1 MSEGLSIA
9 VAGAT
14 GAVGEELLTL
24 LGSERLPVREVRALA
39 SARSVGRTVRCGSAE
54 LRVEELTDEAL
65 DGVDLAFFSC
75 GGARSL
81 RYAPP
86 ARERGVTIIDNSSV
100 FRLEPDVP
108 LVIPEINAS
117 DAEEH
122 NGLLAVPNCTTIVFL
137 MAATPLHRAAGL
149 KRAVVS
155 SYQAASGAGR
165 AALEELNTQM
175 EDHVAGR
182 PIRAEVLPRRI
193 LGNVIPHV
201 DAFRDDGFTKEE
213 RKLFDETRRIL
224 HDDEVSV
231 VGTCVRVPVERAHA
245 VSAALELRRPVSR
258 EEAISILSSA
268 PGVRVVDGGDGPD
281 YPTPLD
287 AAGGTEVLVGRV
299 REDPSREGG
308 LLLWAVGDQLLKG
321 AAWNALQIAEHL
333 VATGRVATG
342 RFASGRDGMGRVKRK
357 GRV

>member
-1 MSEGLSIA
+1 VTRGLTVA

-24 LGSERLPVREVRALA
+24 IGAGRLPVGEVRALA

-54 LRVEELTDEAL
+54 LAVEELTDAAFE
-65 DGVDLAFFSC
+65 GVDLAFFSC

-81 RYAPP
+81 RFVPP
-86 ARERGVTIIDNSSV
+86 ARARGVTIIDNSSA
-100 FRLEPDVP
+100 FRLDADVP
-108 LVIPEINAS
+108 LVIPEINAR

-122 NGLLAVPNCTTIVFL
+122 SGLLAVPNCTTIVFL
-137 MAATPLHRAAGL
+137 MAAMPLHRAAGL
-149 KRAVVS
+149 TRAVVS

-165 AALEELNTQM
+165 AALRELSTQM
-175 EDHVAGR
+175 EDRVAGR
-182 PIRAEVLPRRI
+182 PLRAEVFPRQI

-201 DAFRDDGFTKEE
+201 DAFRDDGFTREE

-245 VSAALELRRPVSR
+245 VSAALELRRRVSR
-258 EEAISILSSA
+258 EEALSILAAA
-268 PGVRVVDGGDGPD
+268 PGVRVVDGGDGRD

-308 LLLWAVGDQLLKG
+308 LLFWAVGDQLLKG

-333 VATGRVATG
+333 VDTGTLVGTG
-342 RFASGRDGMGRVKRK
+342 TQSRRDV
-357 GRV
+357 